1 MAKIKNIEIF
11 FLEYPFPKKLNYK
24 YSAGLVENM
33 IVPIIKVTD
42 NENDYGLGEVT
53 HGQFTHKPI
62 IGLVNHFNDLLKGTD
77 IENHANVWPEILS
90 ELKKIKVKNYSIY
103 LKEDFMFGY
112 LEYDGVN
119 FDQDMAAMQKI
130 PIVEKWTNLM
140 IDCFNPFPNNED
152 NNSWVMMDEIFYME

>member
-1 MAKIKNIEIF
+1 MTTERYAMAVRLKDEKR
-11 FLEYPFPKKLNYK
+11 EYY
-24 YSAGLVENM
+24 
-33 IVPIIKVTD
+33 
-42 NENDYGLGEVT
+42 
-53 HGQFTHKPI
+53 
-62 IGLVNHFNDLLKGTD
+62 

-152 NNSWVMMDEIFYME
+152 NNSWVMMDQIFFME